1 MKRFT
6 AELQLGPKGTTGFI
20 EVPFD
25 VRAEFGQARPPVRGT
40 MNGAPFRTTVAV
52 YGGKPLLGLRKE
64 LRAAAKVS
72 KTGDKVKVVLERDD
86 APRTVEVPADLR
98 RALARSPSAKNG
110 WAALSYTHQ
119 REWVQAIEEAKR
131 PDTRAKRIASAVE
144 AAEGRA
150 AKSPKAPDTRRR
162 APNRAAAR

>member
-6 AELQLGPKGTTGFI
+6 AELQLGPKGSTGFI

-52 YGGKPLLGLRKE
+52 YGGRPLLGLRKE
-64 LRAAAKVS
+64 LREAAKVTKS
-72 KTGDKVKVVLERDD
+72 GDKVKVVLERDD
-86 APRTVEVPADLR
+86 APREIEAPADLR
-98 RALARSPSAKNG
+98 RALSLRPAAKKG
-110 WAALSYTHQ
+110 WTALSYTHQ
-119 REWVQAIEEAKR
+119 RERVQAIEDAKR
-131 PDTRAKRIASAVE
+131 PETRAKRIAAAVE

-150 AKSPKAPDTRRR
+150 AKSPKR
-162 APNRAAAR
+162 